1 MGFGQRSEL
10 RGVLASEASDGA
22 GGGERSERL
31 GVGERS
37 EPRGGSERSELT
49 AGGLAVAAEVSGLRV
64 RICII
69 FLVKFVSFQL
79 NESDELFFPI
89 FKLFKNKILNLLV
102 RTEKTTRICFSE
114 SEKTSYSF
122 QIKFP

>member
-1 MGFGQRSEL
+1 MSCR
-10 RGVLASEASDGA
+10 RGLASEAS
-22 GGGERSERL
+22 GG
-31 GVGERS
+31 
-37 EPRGGSERSELT
+37 GGSERSELT

-89 FKLFKNKILNLLV
+89 FKSFKNKILNLLV
-102 RTEKTTRICFSE
+102 HTEKTTRICFSE